1 MQYVVLSRICSR
13 SKSPRENLTLQIS
26 AHMPKHAQTHQAFCR
41 RVLRKQKLLI
51 HFEGKFV
58 PLVDPEPRVN
68 ETYAAWTKRL
78 YGGESCNVALYVPS
92 VPKPQTRMSTLQRHS
107 NTKYIEKMVSEIA
120 KQKDVQR
127 QDAVNSAVRNTERIQ
142 RDFLTNFIDD
152 LIAGGDLA
160 LEDSVRQF
168 LTRLLERIN
177 TDEQPHERA
186 IRDLVGAYNAAV
198 SQHRSGTA
206 QGLGPSEYVRLEE

>member
-1 MQYVVLSRICSR
+1 
-13 SKSPRENLTLQIS
+13 
-26 AHMPKHAQTHQAFCR
+26 
-41 RVLRKQKLLI
+41 
-51 HFEGKFV
+51 
-58 PLVDPEPRVN
+58 
-68 ETYAAWTKRL
+68 
-78 YGGESCNVALYVPS
+78 
-92 VPKPQTRMSTLQRHS
+92 
-107 NTKYIEKMVSEIA
+107 MVSEIA

>member
-1 MQYVVLSRICSR
+1 
-13 SKSPRENLTLQIS
+13 
-26 AHMPKHAQTHQAFCR
+26 MPKHAQTHQAFCR

-58 PLVDPEPRVN
+58 PVVDPEPKVN

-78 YGGESCNVALYVPS
+78 YGGESSNVALYVPS
-92 VPKPQTRMSTLQRHS
+92 VPEPQTRMSTLRRRS

-120 KQKDVQR
+120 KQKDVQKR
-127 QDAVNSAVRNTERIQ
+127 DAVDSAVRNTERIQ
-142 RDFLTNFIDD
+142 RDFLRNLVGD

-160 LEDSVRQF
+160 LEDSVSQF

-177 TDEQPHERA
+177 TEEQPHERA
-186 IRDLVGAYNAAV
+186 IRDLVGAYNSAV
-198 SQHRSGTA
+198 RQHRGTFAQGPARSQHVG
-206 QGLGPSEYVRLEE
+206 G